1 MRVIFSGGGTG
12 GHIYPAV
19 SIAKEMQ
26 KRHIDIDILF
36 IGTDK
41 GMEKDIVPKE
51 GYVLKYIKVQGF
63 ARKITFKNVKALS
76 EAITSIFSAAKI
88 LKDFRPDIVIGTG
101 GYVCGPVVLA
111 ASLMG
116 IPTLIHEQN
125 AFPGVTNKILSKLAD
140 NIVITFEEARNYF
153 KASRKVYFTGNPLR
167 HGFFAVSK
175 ADGLKHFGFSK
186 DLPLILIV
194 GGSRGAKKVNQCVIK
209 LVKECQAHKKNQ
221 ILHITGQSQYE
232 SCMDLYKLN
241 GVSMES
247 NLIKVLPYLHNM
259 PDALAACDLVI
270 SRCGAGVISEITAL
284 GKPSILIPFPF
295 ATDNHQEYNGRA
307 LEKAGAAIVI
317 LENELTDDI
326 LYEQLKNLLSDSRRL
341 DMMSINSKK
350 LGKPK
355 ASSDIADLIDRL
367 VINGKKQ

>member
-1 MRVIFSGGGTG
+1 MKAIFSGGGTG
-12 GHIYPAV
+12 GHIYPAI

-26 KRHIDIDILF
+26 KRHVDIDILF

-51 GYVLKYIKVQGF
+51 GYILKYIKVQGF
-63 ARKITFKNVKALS
+63 ARKITFDNVKALS

-88 LKDFRPDIVIGTG
+88 IKGFKPDIVIGPG

-111 ASLMG
+111 AWLMG
-116 IPTLIHEQN
+116 VPTLIHEQN
-125 AFPGVTNKILSKLAD
+125 AFPGVTNKMLSKLAD
-140 NIVITFEEARNYF
+140 QIAITFEEARNYF
-153 KASRKVYFTGNPLR
+153 KTSKKVYFAGNPLR

-194 GGSRGAKKVNQCVIK
+194 GGSRGAKRVNECAIK
-209 LVKECQAHKKNQ
+209 LIKECEVHRKFQ

-232 SCMDLYKLN
+232 NCLDIYKTN
-241 GVSMES
+241 GIPMNS

-259 PDALAACDLVI
+259 PDALAACDIVI
-270 SRCGAGVISEITAL
+270 SRCGAGMISEITAL

-317 LENELTDDI
+317 LENELNEDV
-326 LYEQLKNLLSDSRRL
+326 LYEQLQNLLSDSDRL
-341 DMMSINSKK
+341 DKMSANSKK
-350 LGKPK
+350 LGKPE
-355 ASSDIADLIDRL
+355 ASSDIVDLIDSL
-367 VINGKKQ
+367 IIDSKKQ